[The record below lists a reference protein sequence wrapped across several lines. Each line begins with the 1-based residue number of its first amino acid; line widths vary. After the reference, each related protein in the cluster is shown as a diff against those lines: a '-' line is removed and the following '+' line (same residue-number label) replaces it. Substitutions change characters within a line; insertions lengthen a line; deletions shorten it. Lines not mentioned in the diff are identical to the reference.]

1 MSDIIPSGQT
11 QPVSAAMLLHA
22 IEAQT
27 RLYEAQGRV
36 QENLAADMRGVKEDV
51 KLLSQATEKNT
62 NKFTDLDKSF
72 AAMKAV
78 LDTRESFR
86 TEAKQGFNAWGTQ
99 ALGGIIALLCVV
111 LGALLTYMMTSHK
124 P

>member
-11 QPVSAAMLLHA
+11 PQVNAAMLLQA
-22 IEAQT
+22 IQDNT
-27 RLYEAQGRV
+27 RLYEAQGKV
-36 QENLAADMRGVKEDV
+36 QDALAADVRGMRIELTSVT
-51 KLLSQATEKNT
+51 QATKDNT
-62 NKFTDLDKSF
+62 TKFTDLDKSF

-78 LDTRESFR
+78 LDTRESSR
-86 TEAKQGFNAWGTQ
+86 IEAKQGFNTWGTQ

-111 LGALLTYMMTSHK
+111 LGALLAYVLSPHK